1 MSTKIYFKYGAMN
14 SGKSLE
20 LIKIAYNYK
29 ENNIH
34 SLVLKPEI
42 DTRAKGEIF
51 SRAGLKW
58 PAIEVPN
65 DSAAITKVL
74 EEHEHEIILIEES
87 NFLSKEVIDTIV
99 NFAYANNVTA
109 VIFFGLKVDFRGEL
123 FEGSKRI
130 IELCDKMEES
140 TSICWCGRKARQNA
154 RVVNGKITKDG
165 PTILVDDDITKVEYT
180 TLCNYHYHNGML
192 KEEKK

>member
-20 LIKIAYNYK
+20 LIKIAYNYQ
-29 ENNIH
+29 ENNID

-42 DTRAKGEIF
+42 DTRAKGQIF
-51 SRAGLKW
+51 SRAGLRW
-58 PAIEVPN
+58 PAIEIK
-65 DSAAITKVL
+65 DDCDAVL
-74 EEHEHEIILIEES
+74 SVLKNHDHEIILIEES

-99 NFAYANNVTA
+99 NFAYENNVKA

-154 RVVNGKITKDG
+154 RIVNGKITKDG
-165 PTILVDDDITKVEYT
+165 PTILVDDDKTKVEYT
-180 TLCNYHYHNGML
+180 TLCNYHYYNEML
-192 KEEKK
+192 KED

>member
-20 LIKIAYNYK
+20 LIKIAYNYQ
-29 ENNIH
+29 ENNINC
-34 SLVLKPEI
+34 LVLKPSI
-42 DTRAKGEIF
+42 DTRAKNQIF
-51 SRAGLKW
+51 SRVGLRW
-58 PAIEVPN
+58 DAIEINN
-65 DSAAITKVL
+65 DCNEVNRIL
-74 EEHEHEIILIEES
+74 ENNEHEIILIEEA
-87 NFLSKEVIDTIV
+87 NFLSKEVVDTIV
-99 NFAYANNVTA
+99 EFAYENNVKA

-154 RVVNGKITKDG
+154 RVVNGKIIKDG
-165 PTILVDDDITKVEYT
+165 PTIMVDDAQTKVEYR
-180 TLCNYHYHNGML
+180 TLCNYHFNQELLM
-192 KEEKK
+192 EEE